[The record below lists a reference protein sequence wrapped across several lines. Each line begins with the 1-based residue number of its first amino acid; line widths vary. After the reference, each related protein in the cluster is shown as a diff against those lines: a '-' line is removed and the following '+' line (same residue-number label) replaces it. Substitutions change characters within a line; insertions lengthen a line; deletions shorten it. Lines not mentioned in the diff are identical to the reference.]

1 MMPSICLTAF
11 LLAQIPHVELDFD
24 SMIAKDWKGK
34 RFGQII
40 PADAIKRLV
49 RLRES
54 GFARDVWNQ
63 QADYDALIAYLME
76 SKETAR
82 DWALGGDEGTKAE
95 LIVLTKDD
103 KLFQIEVI
111 FAGPTPR
118 AVFIHGKG
126 AAARIDVKGFKYP
139 EKK

>member
-34 RFGQII
+34 RFAQII

-82 DWALGGDEGTKAE
+82 DWALGGDEGTRRNLSCSRKTTSSSRSKSSSQGLHHARFSFME
-95 LIVLTKDD
+95 
-103 KLFQIEVI
+103 
-111 FAGPTPR
+111 R
-118 AVFIHGKG
+118 AQPPVST
-126 AAARIDVKGFKYP
+126 
-139 EKK
+139 